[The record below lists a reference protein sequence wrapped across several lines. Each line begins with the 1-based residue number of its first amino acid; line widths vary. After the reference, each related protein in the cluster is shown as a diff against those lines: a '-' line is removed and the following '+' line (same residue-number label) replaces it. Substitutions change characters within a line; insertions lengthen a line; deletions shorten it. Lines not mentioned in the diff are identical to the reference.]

1 MFSYSTG
8 YYVSP
13 PVDQYLKFKN
23 RCSLLCIAQN
33 TDNVIFVIEKNIMH
47 CKWRDGENSISMSG
61 SHLCFPRNE
70 TVQPPYV
77 KNSII
82 MFCLPIPTLI
92 YLWEIYIFPRLVC
105 PQYFAAAKYVEYI
118 NLSQTHECGN
128 WDWGRAIPK
137 KGIHKWDFRCS
148 AANFY
153 TLNSADQQHLLIHSH
168 VCHFNDYYI

>member
-1 MFSYSTG
+1 MYMYNYFHCKTSPVWSRFGNMLATG
-8 YYVSP
+8 HTLLPKHKKTYWIFWLHTLRAS
-13 PVDQYLKFKN
+13 
-23 RCSLLCIAQN
+23 LCIAQN
-33 TDNVIFVIEKNIMH
+33 TDNVIFVIEKNIMY

-82 MFCLPIPTLI
+82 MFCLTIPTLI

-148 AANFY
+148 AANF
-153 TLNSADQQHLLIHSH
+153 
-168 VCHFNDYYI
+168 